1 MPHFFIKPQN
11 ISTTQFKLDG
21 DEVRHLVT
29 VRRCA
34 AGDTLRL
41 FDGTGKTYL
50 VRVDAVE
57 RGSITGSVLSMDE
70 PPAPALKLHLFC
82 AVPKGDR
89 FDWLVEKAAELGV
102 ASLTPLV
109 TERSVVRDIAGAKV
123 ERWKRLAVAACQQC
137 GRSNL
142 FDIRHPQPLSAAIDS
157 LAGTSCVLMPWE
169 AEETLS
175 VEQAFA
181 GVLSLPSDAA
191 LIIGPEGGFSPA
203 EVERARACKA
213 VPVTLGPR
221 ILRVETAALL
231 SSILVLDLAG
241 AYAVAGNKGS

>member
-11 ISTTQFKLDG
+11 ISATQFKLDG

-41 FDGTGKTYL
+41 FDGTGKTYV
-50 VRVDAVE
+50 VRVDVVD
-57 RGSITGSVLSMDE
+57 RGSISGAVLSIDE
-70 PPAPALKLHLFC
+70 PPVPSLKLHLYC

-89 FDWLVEKAAELGV
+89 FDWLVEKAAELGLSSV
-102 ASLTPLV
+102 TPLV
-109 TERSVVRDIAGAKV
+109 TERSVMRDIAPSKV

-142 FDIRHPQPLSAAIDS
+142 LDIRQPQSLNAAIDA
-157 LAGTSCVLMPWE
+157 LAGSACVLMPWE

-175 VEQAFA
+175 VEQAF
-181 GVLSLPSDAA
+181 VRLPSLPADVA

-203 EVERARACKA
+203 EVDRAQRCNAA
-213 VPVTLGPR
+213 PVTLGPR

-231 SSILVLDLAG
+231 AAILVLDQAG
-241 AYAVAGNKGS
+241 SYAVAGNTSA